1 MTDLLR
7 EIEKGY
13 EAKYKLD
20 EELRFKAICRCSKMF
35 GLWAADHLGLDG
47 HQADEY
53 ARRLVRLT
61 LDRPHPEA
69 VVDTVLADF
78 RVSEVRLSEQDTHA
92 AYHRFYAQACEQ
104 VGSDYPM
111 PLDTDHVQVGG

>member
-20 EELRFKAICRCSKMF
+20 EEMRFKAMCRCSKMF

-47 HQADEY
+47 QQADDY

-61 LDRPHPEA
+61 LDGPHADA
-69 VVDTVLADF
+69 VVDTVLTDF
-78 RVSEVRLSEQDTHA
+78 RTAEVRLSDSDTNA
-92 AYHRFYAQACEQ
+92 AYHRFYAVACEQ
-104 VGSDYPM
+104 IGSDYPT
-111 PLDTDHVQVGG
+111 PLGADHVQVGG